1 MKSRLKKKIEFSL
14 KKNKKPI
21 VLVGHTLGG
30 IILNIFLTYYVSNK
44 WKKLHIHKFIAIH
57 TPFLGCN
64 IADIARSI
72 GTNEGIGIRSLAYN
86 TNQWYHSIEKNMSGI
101 HLLSTYS
108 PNKFMASLYP

>member
-1 MKSRLKKKIEFSL
+1 MYLI
-14 KKNKKPI
+14 N
-21 VLVGHTLGG
+21 G
-30 IILNIFLTYYVSNK
+30 
-44 WKKLHIHKFIAIH
+44 KKLHIHKFIAIH

-108 PNKFMASLYP
+108 PNKFIQKLLLYRIQDPNVSIHIIKGISPLIKHDELRIPYNWITKT